1 MSETKEQI
9 LERMLRD
16 LDTLYENADDN
27 GERGA
32 VAYAEDIIIGLYNAE
47 IKKREE
53 A

>member
-9 LERMLRD
+9 LERILRD

-32 VAYAEDIIIGLYNAE
+32 VSYVEDIVINWYNAE
-47 IKKREE
+47 INKRDEE
-53 A
+53 

>member
-9 LERMLRD
+9 LERMVRD

-32 VAYAEDIIIGLYNAE
+32 VSYVEDIVINWYNAE
-47 IKKREE
+47 LENK